1 MSQKTQD
8 VFLKAV
14 TTAHELAGLC
24 LNLLEKGKYEKALEI
39 LENKERVV
47 NIILH
52 LDEQYG
58 TPSNN
63 NQLNRLFL
71 DISKM
76 DQQIFDLLTHEK
88 LLTQNE
94 IAKTRKNKENFK
106 GYNLNDLK

>member
-1 MSQKTQD
+1 MNSKNQD
-8 VFLKAV
+8 VLFKAV
-14 TTAHELAGLC
+14 NTAHELAELC
-24 LNLLEKGKYEKALEI
+24 LNLLEKKKYDKALEI
-39 LENKERVV
+39 LNNKERVV

-58 TPSNN
+58 IPKDN
-63 NQLNRLFL
+63 NQLNKLFSE
-71 DISKM
+71 ITKM
-76 DQQIFDLLTHEK
+76 DQEIFNLLTHEK